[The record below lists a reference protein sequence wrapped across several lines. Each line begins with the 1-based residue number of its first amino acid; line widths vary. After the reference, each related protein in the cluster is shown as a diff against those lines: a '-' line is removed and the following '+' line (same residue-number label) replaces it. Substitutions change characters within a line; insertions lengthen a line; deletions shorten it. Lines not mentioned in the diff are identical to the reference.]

1 MVLKKSEK
9 EFYLSFISISSQ
21 CVKKMVKAKNLWLL
35 KKLQKNLNFL
45 TLETEQVLKKY
56 NSVVSTLL
64 NALTP

>member
-64 NALTP
+64 SALTP